1 MGAASMTDSFPNP
14 LPPATFKRRALALG
28 VHLFTA
34 TGAIWGLLSILAI
47 QQGQY
52 KLLLL
57 WVALAIFVDGFDGIL
72 ARHFHTKFYASEVDG
87 GLLDNIID
95 YLNYTIV
102 GVLLVIQA
110 RLAPDGLIF
119 PAAALIALTSA
130 LQFSQTE
137 AKTDLRSKE
146 FYFKGFPSYW
156 NLLALYLLVLN
167 LNPWINLVVI
177 VACVV
182 LQFVPIKFIY
192 PSRTTFYYR
201 INQGIVYAWAAS
213 ALACVWMYP
222 DIPSW
227 LISFN
232 LAIVGLYVVMSLLA
246 TLRRPRLTERKIKS
260 L

>member
-1 MGAASMTDSFPNP
+1 MTDSVPDV
-14 LPPATFKRRALALG
+14 LPPATLKRRALAWS

-57 WVALAIFVDGFDGIL
+57 WVILAMVADCFDGIL
-72 ARHFHTKFYASEVDG
+72 ARRFHTKDYATEVDG

-102 GVLLVIQA
+102 GALLVIQA
-110 RLAPDGLIF
+110 RLVPEGLIF
-119 PAAALIALTSA
+119 AATALIALTSA
-130 LQFSQTE
+130 LQFSQSE
-137 AKTDLRSKE
+137 AKTDPRTKE

-156 NLLALYLLVLN
+156 NLLALYLLVLG
-167 LNPWINLVVI
+167 LNPWINLLVI
-177 VACVV
+177 LTCVV

-201 INQGIVYAWAAS
+201 LNLGIIYAWAAS
-213 ALACVWMYP
+213 ALAGILMYP
-222 DIPSW
+222 DIPGW
-227 LISFN
+227 LIFLN
-232 LAIVGLYVVMSLLA
+232 LVCVGLYMLMSLLS
-246 TLRRPRLTERKIKS
+246 TLHKPRPAHN
-260 L
+260 

>member
-1 MGAASMTDSFPNP
+1 MMTDSLPNP
-14 LPPATFKRRALALG
+14 LPPVTLKRRALAWS

-57 WVALAIFVDGFDGIL
+57 WVVLAVIVDGFDGIL
-72 ARHFHTKFYASEVDG
+72 ARHFHTKDYATEVDG

-102 GVLLVIQA
+102 GALLVIQA
-110 RLAPDGLIF
+110 RLVPEGLIF

-137 AKTDLRSKE
+137 AKTDPRTRE
-146 FYFKGFPSYW
+146 FYFRGFPSYW
-156 NLLALYLLVLN
+156 NLLALYLLVLG
-167 LNPWINLVVI
+167 LNPWINLAVI
-177 VACVV
+177 LICVV

-192 PSRTTFYYR
+192 PSRTAFYYR
-201 INQGIVYAWAAS
+201 LNQGIVYAWAAS
-213 ALACVWMYP
+213 ALAGIWMYP
-222 DIPSW
+222 NIPGW
-227 LISFN
+227 LIFIN
-232 LAIVGLYVVMSLLA
+232 LVFVGLYMIMSLLA
-246 TLRRPRLTERKIKS
+246 TLRKPRLAHG
-260 L
+260 

>member
-1 MGAASMTDSFPNP
+1 MTDPLTDP
-14 LPPATFKRRALALG
+14 LPTPTLKRRALAWS

-57 WVALAIFVDGFDGIL
+57 WVTLAMVADGFDGIL
-72 ARHFHTKFYASEVDG
+72 ARRFHTKDYATEVDG

-102 GVLLVIQA
+102 GALLVIQA
-110 RLAPDGLIF
+110 RLVPQGLIL
-119 PAAALIALTSA
+119 PAVSLISLTSA

-137 AKTDLRSKE
+137 AKTDPRTKE

-156 NLLALYLLVLN
+156 NLLALYLLVLG
-167 LNPWINLVVI
+167 LNPWINLLVI
-177 VACVV
+177 VVCVV

-192 PSRTTFYYR
+192 PSRTTYYYR
-201 INQGIVYAWAAS
+201 FNQGIVYGWAAS

-222 DIPSW
+222 TIPGW
-227 LISFN
+227 LIFVN
-232 LAIVGLYVVMSLLA
+232 LVCVGLYMIMSLLA
-246 TLRRPRLTERKIKS
+246 TLRKPRLAHT
-260 L
+260 